1 MIKFYCSP
9 TEKSGR
15 ADVAII
21 PKPGDL
27 HMIERYQREILGS
40 FLTWGIRPVIFYHRS
55 FFIVIYPNLDLVN
68 SFLTV

>member
-1 MIKFYCSP
+1 
-9 TEKSGR
+9 
-15 ADVAII
+15 
-21 PKPGDL
+21 
-27 HMIERYQREILGS
+27 MIERYQREILGS